1 MTRVLVAMSG
11 GVDSS
16 VAAALLLEQGYEVIG
31 AWMRMHDVAD
41 FASPH
46 KKACCSLDAAEDA
59 RRVAGQ
65 LGIPFTILNMER
77 EYADRVLDPFLA
89 EYQAGRTP
97 SPCVDCNT
105 YVKFGALLARAVR
118 TLGCDAI
125 ATGHYARI
133 EALEDLAP
141 SGGRRYRLL
150 RGRDASKDQT
160 YFLYAL
166 RQEQLARTLFPLG
179 GFTKAEVRA
188 LASERGLATA
198 GKAESQELCFVP
210 GGDYR
215 VVLEE
220 RAGWHETPGPLLDAD
235 GTLLG
240 EHRGIAAYTVGQR
253 QGLGVALGERRYVAR
268 LDPAAN
274 LVQLGRR
281 DDLLRGSFGVAAMS
295 FIAGGPPND
304 GVFEATVQIRHGA
317 AAVPCMVRPPDA
329 SRAGAAEG
337 LAGATDGWTV
347 TTDTPVWAPAPGQ
360 AAVFYSGDEV
370 IGGGRIEGGA
380 RIELG

>member
-1 MTRVLVAMSG
+1 MRGRVLVAMSG

-16 VAAALLLEQGYEVIG
+16 VAAALLQEEGYEVVG

-46 KKACCSLDAAEDA
+46 KKSCCSLDAAEDA

-77 EYADRVLDPFLA
+77 EYADRVLEPFLA

-118 TLGCDAI
+118 LLGCDAV

-133 EALEDLAP
+133 EPVEDAAAL
-141 SGGRRYRLL
+141 GGRRYRLL
-150 RGRDASKDQT
+150 RGQDAAKDQT

-166 RQEQLARTLFPLG
+166 RQEQLARILFPLG
-179 GFTKAEVRA
+179 ELTKAEVRS
-188 LASERGLATA
+188 LAAERGLATA
-198 GKAESQELCFVP
+198 RKAESQELCFVP

-215 VVLEE
+215 EVLKE
-220 RAGWHETPGPLLDAD
+220 RAAWRETPGPLVDAD
-235 GTLLG
+235 GALVG
-240 EHRGIAAYTVGQR
+240 EHRGVAAYTVGQR
-253 QGLGVALGERRYVAR
+253 KGLGVAVGERRYVAR
-268 LDPAAN
+268 IDPVAN

-281 DDLLRGSFGVAAMS
+281 DDLLRREFTVDAVS
-295 FIAGGPPND
+295 FIAGSPPSD
-304 GVFEATVQIRHGA
+304 DRAFEAAVQIRHGA
-317 AAVPCMVRPPDA
+317 GPVPCVVRPQAANGP
-329 SRAGAAEG
+329 AGS
-337 LAGATDGWTV
+337 WTV
-347 TTDTPVWAPAPGQ
+347 ETETPVWAPAPGQ
-360 AAVFYSGDEV
+360 AAVFYSGGEV
-370 IGGGRIEGGA
+370 LGGGRIAVG
-380 RIELG
+380 